1 MEKLQGWLKLFHP
14 IKSIIKLALG
24 REIRYVEYKL
34 RRQKQEKKKMKQAQK
49 DFTYGTNSMYEPNN
63 GGGRTTTV
71 SISGNY
77 SQWERINLG
86 GGVEFR
92 GSAGIR

>member
-63 GGGRTTTV
+63 GGGQFSLNV
-71 SISGNY
+71 I
-77 SQWERINLG
+77 ERIDS
-86 GGVEFR
+86 
-92 GSAGIR
+92 GSHYYKKHFYGQGKY